1 MLRADPSFKGLP
13 PAEQQR
19 VMQQLQQ
26 VDRMPEAR
34 RQRRLA
40 RAEALEHLT
49 PQERMLVMNSARMW
63 AEQPEARQG
72 VMRNAFRDLR
82 SVPPDQRLTVL
93 DSERYRRIFSTQERD
108 ILTNMLRVEPYEPQ
122 K

>member
-1 MLRADPSFKGLP
+1 MATYRKRGGGVQAVIRIVGHDPES
-13 PAEQQR
+13 
-19 VMQQLQQ
+19 
-26 VDRMPEAR
+26 RMFATR
-34 RQRRLA
+34 TQ
-40 RAEALEHLT
+40 
-49 PQERMLVMNSARMW
+49 ARMW